1 MAEKAAA
8 KQPRAVSAK
17 AIFPVQ
23 RSLYNFRVMRIF
35 AVDNLGYGYQYGATH
50 QVKQRRQ
57 FEVIES
63 RQMDHLRVFHDV
75 ARTLTTALEL
85 EEILLAIMDKMANF
99 FGPERWS
106 LLMIDPDEKDLYYAI
121 AVGEDSSSLRGL
133 RVPLGQGVAGWV
145 AATGNPLV
153 VPNVS
158 LDPHWSTFARNHPD
172 LNIHSIA
179 CVPIRS
185 GENTLGVIQL
195 LNSKLDLLSEY
206 SISFL
211 RILCD
216 YAAIAIQNAR
226 SVKLIQE
233 LSITDD
239 CTGLFN
245 ARRLYTMLAE
255 QTALKHGGR
264 HVPFSLLFIDLDHF
278 KTVNDTHGHLAG
290 SRLLGEVGN
299 LIKRVVGPDNAGF
312 RYGGDEFVVLM
323 PAADK
328 ATAAEL
334 TQHLHSALRDA
345 KFLSG
350 DGLSLNITGSFGL
363 ATFPEDGDSVHAILR
378 AADSMMYEV
387 KGTTR
392 DDIAV
397 AGRIR
402 GMSQIKPAL
411 SERRFVGARR

>member
-1 MAEKAAA
+1 M
-8 KQPRAVSAK
+8 
-17 AIFPVQ
+17 
-23 RSLYNFRVMRIF
+23 
-35 AVDNLGYGYQYGATH
+35 
-50 QVKQRRQ
+50 KQRRQ

-75 ARTLTTALEL
+75 ARTLTTALDL

-106 LLMIDPDEKDLYYAI
+106 LLMIDQEANDLYYAI
-121 AVGEDSSSLRGL
+121 AVGEESSSLRGL

-226 SVKLIQE
+226 SVELIQK

-239 CTGLFN
+239 CTQLFN
-245 ARRLYTMLAE
+245 ARKLYTMLE
-255 QTALKHGGR
+255 EKVTIPKGGKS
-264 HVPFSLLFIDLDHF
+264 VPFSLLFIDLDHF
-278 KTVNDTHGHLAG
+278 KSVNDKHGHLVG
-290 SRLLGEVGN
+290 SRLLGEVGS
-299 LIKRVVGPDNAGF
+299 LLKRIAGPDNAAF

-323 PAADK
+323 SCANKAA
-328 ATAAEL
+328 AAEL
-334 TQHLHSALRDA
+334 THRLCDGLRSYS
-345 KFLSG
+345 FLNG
-350 DGLSLNITGSFGL
+350 DGLALRLTGSFGL
-363 ATFPEDGDSVHAILR
+363 ATFPEDGDSVHTILR

-387 KGTTR
+387 KNSTR
-392 DDIAV
+392 DDVAV
-397 AGRIR
+397 AGETRV
-402 GMSQIKPAL
+402 MAAVKPSK
-411 SERRFVGARR
+411 SERRVMGLR